1 MLKGFRNFLT
11 QGDIVV
17 VAIGLVIALAFHDLI
32 TAFTTDIINP
42 LVTRAQG
49 KHPVGLGV
57 QLGSAGNTTTFMNFG
72 ELISAFIYFIV
83 FMLVIYYMIVVPYR
97 RVQAK
102 RGVSVFGPPAPVKTC
117 PACLSDDLPSAATKC
132 KYCGTD
138 QPTTPSGQAAPSA

>member
-32 TAFTTDIINP
+32 TAFTTYIIDP

-57 QLGSAGNTTTFMNFG
+57 QIGSAGNATTFLNFG

-83 FMLVIYYMIVVPYR
+83 FMLVIYYLIVVPYR
-97 RVQAK
+97 SMQAK
-102 RGVSVFGPPAPVKTC
+102 RGVSVFGAPAPVKTC
-117 PACLSDDLPSAATKC
+117 PACLSDDLPAAATKC

-138 QPTTPSGQAAPSA
+138 QPATPSGPAAPSA